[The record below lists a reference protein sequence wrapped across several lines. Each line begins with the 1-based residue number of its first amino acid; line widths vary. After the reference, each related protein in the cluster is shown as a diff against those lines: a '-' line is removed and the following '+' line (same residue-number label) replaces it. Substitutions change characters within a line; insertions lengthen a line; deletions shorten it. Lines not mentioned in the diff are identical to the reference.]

1 MVLNEYIPAAN
12 EKISQAAQFTAR
24 KIEEA
29 QIPAALNNLA
39 GSLTPEPE
47 TIERVQ
53 QAATAAVETT
63 AKELENVQKPA
74 KKKKGLLIFAI
85 IAAAGAAAV
94 AAWRAS
100 KPIDDPWKT
109 PAPVEPTT
117 VRANVATETPASV
130 DEVREQVAKS
140 AAEAKD
146 HAKDAVKEATAG
158 AKETLVSVKEELTE
172 AASAAKHKA
181 EEAVSAVEDK
191 VSEVVADIKSDTPK
205 PSPRPKK

>member
-1 MVLNEYIPAAN
+1 MDKAAPALNHAREVVMNEYIPAAN

-24 KIEEA
+24 KIDEA
-29 QIPAALNNLA
+29 QIPAALNSLA
-39 GSLTPEPE
+39 ESLTPEPE

-117 VRANVATETPASV
+117 VRANVAAEKPASV

-140 AAEAKD
+140 AAEAKEQD
-146 HAKDAVKEATAG
+146 RGRHQG
-158 AKETLVSVKEELTE
+158 GNGRSQG
-172 AASAAKHKA
+172 
-181 EEAVSAVEDK
+181 
-191 VSEVVADIKSDTPK
+191 
-205 PSPRPKK
+205 SP